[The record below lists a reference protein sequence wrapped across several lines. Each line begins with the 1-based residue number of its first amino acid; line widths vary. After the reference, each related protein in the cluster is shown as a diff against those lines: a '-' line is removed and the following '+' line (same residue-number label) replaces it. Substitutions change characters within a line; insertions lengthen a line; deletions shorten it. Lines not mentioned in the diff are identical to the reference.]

1 MAHWIGAWRC
11 GTSVADR
18 ARLEQ
23 RGIVGRGRPKLRRCA
38 GESSASGRLQRHG
51 TGDALRGCARR
62 GGSVVLPRAASPVR
76 LPVPHPSSCFRLGSA
91 VQRPRRTRRALS
103 VLRQSLRFVKP
114 DRHQRV
120 GFGFAREATARS
132 VRQRRLR
139 RMERGSAP
147 RRFARRGRALAGRRK
162 GTRVPP
168 SSGPPADM
176 RNQSCG
182 SRW

>member
-1 MAHWIGAWRC
+1 VAHWTGAWRC

-139 RMERGSAP
+139 RMDSDSATAAEAAGAGVLLSGGSSSQGP
-147 RRFARRGRALAGRRK
+147 SRRGGLHATVLG
-162 GTRVPP
+162 
-168 SSGPPADM
+168 SSG
-176 RNQSCG
+176 R
-182 SRW
+182 